1 MGVKLAD
8 ALGAEVT
15 VFSQSLKKQA
25 DGKRLGADNF
35 FATSDPETFPKL
47 GKQFDLII
55 NTVSALTDWK
65 EYLNLLNVD
74 GTMVI
79 VGLPEKDIPIAAFS
93 LTSGHRSL
101 AGSQIGGIAE
111 TQANTGFLR
120 EAPDRL

>member
-1 MGVKLAD
+1 L
-8 ALGAEVT
+8 
-15 VFSQSLKKQA
+15 
-25 DGKRLGADNF
+25 
-35 FATSDPETFPKL
+35 ATSDPETFTKP
-47 GKQFDLII
+47 GKPFDLII

-74 GTMVI
+74 GIMVI